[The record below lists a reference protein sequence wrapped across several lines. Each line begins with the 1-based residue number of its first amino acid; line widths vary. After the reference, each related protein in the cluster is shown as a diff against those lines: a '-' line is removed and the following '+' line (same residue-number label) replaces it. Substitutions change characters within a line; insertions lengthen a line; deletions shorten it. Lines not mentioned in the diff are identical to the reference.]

1 MDNRSMVWGIVVL
14 VGLLV
19 VVAWGG
25 GWIGG
30 KEPPTAPAPATEQPE
45 SETAPAN

>member
-1 MDNRSMVWGIVVL
+1 MDNRNVVWGIVAL
-14 VGLLV
+14 VALLV

-30 KEPPTAPAPATEQPE
+30 KETPIAPATEQ
-45 SETAPAN
+45 SEGEAAPAN